1 MDREKIQKEP
11 SHFQPYWV
19 FVNYFSWIGECP
31 MIEVINYLHWQ
42 NQTSDKWQRMGFL
55 LEHFLISAINAAI
68 GIYSNK

>member
-1 MDREKIQKEP
+1 
-11 SHFQPYWV
+11 
-19 FVNYFSWIGECP
+19 

-68 GIYSNK
+68 GIYSNKWQWMK